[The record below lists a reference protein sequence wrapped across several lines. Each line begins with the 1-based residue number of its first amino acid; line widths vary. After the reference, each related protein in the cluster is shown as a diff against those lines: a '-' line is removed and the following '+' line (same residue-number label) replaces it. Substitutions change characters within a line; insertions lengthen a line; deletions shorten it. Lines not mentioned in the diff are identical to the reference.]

1 MGNTSSQKEVYR
13 KEKPSSERPPI
24 SVSETSAIKQD
35 IRDSKKEDQSYYNK
49 SSSCINTQLNS
60 YQYFRQVPTQHDTTN
75 KFGINTTR
83 DNKFSKNLESLYE
96 DELNYRTT
104 VDCSREIPYT
114 REELDTELT
123 YNNRNSN
130 SNSNS
135 NIDSHYV
142 DRSINDSKY
151 NQPVRSESPNTTV
164 PTEITITRDNALIIR
179 DNKYLT
185 NLEKRIMIM
194 NNILIS
200 DIDPLDIQKTD
211 KLRLPRL
218 IEKYTSLRNI
228 YHPDKSRMTSNEM
241 FITIN
246 SALEKLKYIQKST
259 IIEKDFNQLKT
270 GYDNYNH
277 TEKKKPN
284 FINSGIKSITPE
296 KFNEFYEK
304 HKYNDIYE
312 DGGYGDIMVDGGIR
326 EDIDI
331 EPITVTE
338 NNTFL
343 DQFEKSIPVTKYNKI
358 IEYRVPEPCNIDYN
372 CSNICSTKSEF
383 TGKSSSISYYDYK
396 NAFEPIDIDRNA
408 KINNKSYEEYS
419 TSRKTDTLDMTDDKK
434 RIIEQYETKLTND
447 EKNRQNNLTD
457 YMRNI
462 EIYNNKLNKLTLEN

>member
-1 MGNTSSQKEVYR
+1 MGNTSSQKE
-13 KEKPSSERPPI
+13 KKTSENKPL
-24 SVSETSAIKQD
+24 SVSETSTLKPNIND
-35 IRDSKKEDQSYYNK
+35 NKKEDPSYYNK
-49 SSSCINTQLNS
+49 SNSSINTQLNS
-60 YQYFRQVPTQHDTTN
+60 YQYFRQVPTQQDTTN
-75 KFGINTTR
+75 KFGINTTH
-83 DNKFSKNLESLYE
+83 DNKFCKNLESLYKE
-96 DELNYRTT
+96 EMNYRTT

-123 YNNRNSN
+123 YNNNNS
-130 SNSNS
+130 SS
-135 NIDSHYV
+135 NIDSPYV
-142 DRSINDSKY
+142 DRNINDTNYTQS
-151 NQPVRSESPNTTV
+151 VRPESSNTTV

-200 DIDPLDIQKTD
+200 NIDPLDMQKTD

-228 YHPDKSRMTSNEM
+228 YHPDKSRTTSNEM

-246 SALEKLKYIQKST
+246 SALENLKYIQKST
-259 IIEKDFNQLKT
+259 IIEKDFSQLKT
-270 GYDNYNH
+270 DYDNYNH

-304 HKYNDIYE
+304 HKYNDIYK
-312 DGGYGDIMVDGGIR
+312 DNGYGDTMVDGGIR

-331 EPITVTE
+331 EPITITE

-396 NAFEPIDIDRNA
+396 HAFEPIDIDRNA

-419 TSRKTDTLDMTDDKK
+419 KSRKTDTLDMTDDKK